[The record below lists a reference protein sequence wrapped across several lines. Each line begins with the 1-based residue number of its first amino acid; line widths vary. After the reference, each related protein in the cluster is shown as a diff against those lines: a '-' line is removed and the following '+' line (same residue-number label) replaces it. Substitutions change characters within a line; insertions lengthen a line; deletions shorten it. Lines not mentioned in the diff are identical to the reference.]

1 MYLYVY
7 STYMCICTYMCILGA
22 SVTKYLEHLDE
33 IKKSMSHDNHMIPVY
48 LIISC
53 DK

>member
-1 MYLYVY
+1 MYLLCIYVCVF
-7 STYMCICTYMCILGA
+7 SGA

-48 LIISC
+48 LIHIM
-53 DK
+53 